1 MNQYV
6 EQAHGE
12 PIKDYENSAL
22 VADIDKLYALASQHM
37 QLDVQQAFAKVG
49 PVIQQIMQMVE
60 QNKPQPEMTGDDI
73 VMMQTSMAETQR
85 RAAKDKVDAGLEVQ
99 RMQND
104 QLDKNRQQQIQ
115 IALDA
120 NDNLS
125 QERIKSAELTH
136 DGEILQHEQQ
146 KTALSALQGAQQNLG
161 ATNEP
166 VQW

>member
-1 MNQYV
+1 
-6 EQAHGE
+6 
-12 PIKDYENSAL
+12 L

-85 RAAKDKVDAGLEVQ
+85 RAAKDKVDAGLEAQ

-115 IALDA
+115 IALDS

-136 DGEILQHEQQ
+136 DGAILQHEQQ

-161 ATNEP
+161 APNEP
-166 VQW
+166 VQ